1 MLLVSIP
8 WLGTPLRHKGY
19 STGTYLLHGLL
30 FSPSVCYLSGP
41 YLGIEIDQNGGGDG
55 YLQAQT

>member
-19 STGTYLLHGLL
+19 STGMYLLHGRL
-30 FSPSVCYLSGP
+30 FLPLVCYLSGP
-41 YLGIEIDQNGGGDG
+41 CHGIEIDQNGGGDG
-55 YLQAQT
+55 YLQAQI